1 MDRRP
6 IGIFDSG
13 LGGLTCIPS
22 LKAMLPAE
30 RVVYFGDTARTP
42 YGSKSVE
49 TIRRFSRDIV
59 DFLLSKNAKLI
70 MIACNT
76 VSSVGLPSLRE
87 EYPDVPFVGVIDPV
101 SRFMAEEHGSGKI
114 AVIGTK
120 VTVESQ
126 VYPQKLSGF
135 DVSQKACP
143 LFVPLIEEGL
153 LHHEM
158 MEQAIHYYL
167 DDFIG
172 EGGFSHTI
180 LGCTHYH
187 LLEER
192 LGELYPQ
199 TEIVNPS
206 KPMASEVKRI
216 LEERGQLAPEE
227 SGIADEFYASDLSEN
242 YLRMIEEILGSN
254 PGNIRF
260 KNLDM

>member
-1 MDRRP
+1 MDQRP

-22 LKAMLPAE
+22 LKEMLPAE
-30 RVVYFGDTARTP
+30 HVVYFGDTARTP

-49 TIRRFSRDIV
+49 TIRRFSKDIV
-59 DFLLSKNAKLI
+59 DFLLSKDAKLI

-76 VSSVGLPSLRE
+76 VSSVGLPWLAE
-87 EYPDVPFVGVIDPV
+87 VYPEVPFVGVIDPV
-101 SRFMAEEHGSGKI
+101 SSYMSEELGSGKV

-126 VYPQKLSGF
+126 VYPHKLKAF

-153 LHHEM
+153 LKHEM

-172 EGGFSHTI
+172 QGDFSHTI

-187 LLEER
+187 LLETR
-192 LGELYPQ
+192 LRELFPHTQ
-199 TEIVNPS
+199 IVNPS
-206 KPMASEVKRI
+206 RAMAREVKRI
-216 LEERGQLAPEE
+216 LEEKGQLAVLD
-227 SGIADEFYASDLSEN
+227 GDTKDQFYASDLSEN